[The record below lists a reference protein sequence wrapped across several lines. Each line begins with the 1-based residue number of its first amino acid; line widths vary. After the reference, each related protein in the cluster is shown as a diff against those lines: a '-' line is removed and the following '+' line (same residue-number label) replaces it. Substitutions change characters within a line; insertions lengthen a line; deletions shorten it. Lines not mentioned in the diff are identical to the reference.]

1 MRELKD
7 RLILGYPAQVEFIR
21 FRDQAL
27 DCEMRIRQIDAHREL
42 LQRQKDEA
50 MAEIERLMTECIK

>member
-1 MRELKD
+1 MRELKE

-27 DCEMRIRQIDAHREL
+27 ECEMRIRQMNAHVEL
-42 LQRQKDEA
+42 LQKQKDEA
-50 MAEIERLMTECIK
+50 LAEIERLMSECIK